1 MLAESNQGCI
11 QRVNE
16 RGKTHVNGGIHG
28 EATVDLDIHE
38 AMELRPGHSHSVDD
52 PILGD
57 AVAGQRRGDD
67 GNRALRSG

>member
-38 AMELRPGHSHSVDD
+38 AME
-52 PILGD
+52 
-57 AVAGQRRGDD
+57 
-67 GNRALRSG
+67 